1 MKKNKIIALLWGKL
15 LIPENGLVEISVIWF
30 ARWFGIAIIAAIVRA
45 DFGITAFPGTSVLGI
60 FSGVFL
66 GCGIGGG
73 FLVMLVIGIFVIL
86 TNNKK
91 EVTK

>member
-1 MKKNKIIALLWGKL
+1 MKKNKIIALLWVKL
-15 LIPENGLVEISVIWF
+15 LKQKNRLVEISVIWF
-30 ARWFGIAIIAAIVRA
+30 ARWFSIAIIAAIVRA
-45 DFGITAFPGTSVLGI
+45 DFGVTAFPGTSILGI
-60 FSGVFL
+60 FFGVFL

-73 FLVMLVIGIFVIL
+73 FLVMLAIGVFVIW